1 MLRPAIRSG
10 VVTTAAETNM
20 VVLLA
25 FADLSKTSANC
36 RILSLGSDLALTS
49 TLADRMIVP
58 KYLSVDSAAAALS
71 RVKNG
76 EN

>member
-1 MLRPAIRSG
+1 MLKPVIRSD

-25 FADLSKTSANC
+25 FADLSNTSANC

-49 TLADRMIVP
+49 TLVDRMIVP
-58 KYLSVDSAAAALS
+58 KCLSVDSATAASS
-71 RVKNG
+71 RI
-76 EN
+76 